1 MPLLEQVGLPAD
13 QVFRQR
19 YPRELS
25 VGQAQRVLIAMAV
38 MHRPRL
44 LIADEPTSSLDAI
57 TTSEVL
63 KLLLD
68 LNRQLGMGILFIS
81 HDLLSV
87 ASFCHRVA
95 ILHDGEIVEC
105 ATPASLFRAP
115 LHAYSKRLI
124 EAIPRLSLG
133 NESPAERGVDDSHLP
148 TAVVA

>member
-1 MPLLEQVGLPAD
+1 MNGESLLSVSLSVDYAGRRDVLREAAFAMEQRLLPLLGQVGLPAD
-13 QVFRQR
+13 QAFRQR

-87 ASFCHRVA
+87 ASFCHRIA
-95 ILHDGEIVEC
+95 ILPGGQVVEC
-105 ATPASLFRAP
+105 VTP
-115 LHAYSKRLI
+115 
-124 EAIPRLSLG
+124 E
-133 NESPAERGVDDSHLP
+133 
-148 TAVVA
+148 